1 MVLIFLPLILYLIE
15 VYTVYS
21 ASVLAA
27 SSVLRSL
34 FGVGKLGQF
43 SVIGERY
50 RQSSEPYNTA
60 FPLFTTYM
68 YRNLGVHWASAVNN
82 FQH

>member
-1 MVLIFLPLILYLIE
+1 MVLIFLPLTLYLID

-34 FGVGKLGQF
+34 FGVGKLR
-43 SVIGERY
+43 VIGRSPAASLTAAFTFAVSLSALY
-50 RQSSEPYNTA
+50 DLHVSGPGCTLGFSSEQSQT
-60 FPLFTTYM
+60 
-68 YRNLGVHWASAVNN
+68 
-82 FQH
+82 

>member
-1 MVLIFLPLILYLIE
+1 MVLIFLPLTLYLID

-34 FGVGKLGQF
+34 FGVGKLPGLCGYTLRLTLLVLNVF
-43 SVIGERY
+43 SFPAFYHIHVSGSGCTLGI
-50 RQSSEPYNTA
+50 SSRSRRA
-60 FPLFTTYM
+60 
-68 YRNLGVHWASAVNN
+68 
-82 FQH
+82 

>member
-1 MVLIFLPLILYLIE
+1 MVLIFLPLTLYLID

-27 SSVLRSL
+27 TSVLRSL
-34 FGVGKLGQF
+34 FGVGESLLQLDALL
-43 SVIGERY
+43 VAPLMRIL
-50 RQSSEPYNTA
+50 PA

-68 YRNLGVHWASAVNN
+68 YRDLGVHWASAVREG
-82 FQH
+82 

>member
-1 MVLIFLPLILYLIE
+1 MVLIFLPLVLYLIE

-34 FGVGKLGQF
+34 FGVGKLKPE
-43 SVIGERY
+43 VTHIR
-50 RQSSEPYNTA
+50 A
-60 FPLFTTYM
+60 
-68 YRNLGVHWASAVNN
+68 
-82 FQH
+82 

>member
-1 MVLIFLPLILYLIE
+1 MVLIFLPLVLYLIE

-34 FGVGKLGQF
+34 FGVGEPIIAF
-43 SVIGERY
+43 SGAQA
-50 RQSSEPYNTA
+50 QSTN
-60 FPLFTTYM
+60 
-68 YRNLGVHWASAVNN
+68 ASL
-82 FQH
+82 